1 MQKREWPN
9 FSKKLI
15 GKVSNILSSGKINYT
30 NGPYGKEFEK
40 KFSKFVGNKYSIAI
54 CNGTAALEVAIKSL
68 KLPKK
73 SEIIVPAR
81 SFFASASSII
91 NTGHKPIFVDVDLLT
106 QNILLK
112 DVKKKITKKTK
123 AIICVHLAGLP
134 CDMKNLISLANKK
147 KIKIIEDCSQAHGA
161 SINKKQ
167 IGSFGNVSTWSFCN
181 DKIISTLGEG
191 GMISTNSKNIYEF
204 CKKYINHGTALKEKN
219 SIKFIYNK
227 EIFGTNLRI
236 TEIQS
241 VAGLEQLKSLKL
253 TQKKREKMSR
263 NYYNLIKSYK
273 GFLNCYYPPARIK
286 SAWYRFYFF
295 LNPNIRNYQKKR
307 LEIIKQLKRKN
318 IKSFTGSCPEIYLE
332 KAFVKLQK
340 TKFKRLKNS
349 KILGNTSLALDVN
362 HTLSY
367 RDHKKELVIIKF
379 ILNKILL
386 KK

>member
-1 MQKREWPN
+1 
-9 FSKKLI
+9 
-15 GKVSNILSSGKINYT
+15 
-30 NGPYGKEFEK
+30 
-40 KFSKFVGNKYSIAI
+40 
-54 CNGTAALEVAIKSL
+54 
-68 KLPKK
+68 
-73 SEIIVPAR
+73 
-81 SFFASASSII
+81 
-91 NTGHKPIFVDVDLLT
+91 
-106 QNILLK
+106 
-112 DVKKKITKKTK
+112 
-123 AIICVHLAGLP
+123 
-134 CDMKNLISLANKK
+134 MKNLISLANKK

-191 GMISTNSKNIYEF
+191 GMISTNTKNIYEF